1 MKYKFMVVGA
11 IFASVVAAQAVEY
24 RSDSGVSQNGV
35 GLTAGGN
42 FAWIQQFTVSGS
54 DNMITSVSTTF
65 GTLTQPTTSGV
76 TPGQA
81 FKVYVW
87 KGTPTGAGVDAPTLL
102 AQVTSNALAASI
114 GTDVF
119 QTVSIN
125 ALITGTSNF
134 FIGAS
139 TDHTSQ
145 TFPGPLQQTGTGP
158 YPILDK
164 SWVAGSSTL
173 GAFDPNNL
181 TGGIGILKN
190 SAVGLSGNWLI
201 RAQASPVPEPMSMA
215 AIAMGIGALALRRRN
230 KKA

>member
-1 MKYKFMVVGA
+1 MFVGA
-11 IFASVVAAQAVEY
+11 IFASVVAAQAYEY
-24 RSDSGVSQNGV
+24 RTDSGITQAGV

-54 DNMITSVSTTF
+54 DNLISSVSTTF
-65 GTLTQPTTSGV
+65 GTLTAPATSGV
-76 TPGQA
+76 IPGQA

-87 KGTPTGAGVDAPTLL
+87 RGTPTGAGVDAPTLL
-102 AQVTSNALAASI
+102 AQATSNALATSI

-139 TDHTSQ
+139 TDHASQ
-145 TFPGPLQQTGTGP
+145 SFPGPLQQTGTGP
-158 YPILDK
+158 YPILDT
-164 SWVAGSSTL
+164 SWVAGNNTP

-181 TGGIGILKN
+181 AGGIGIQKN
-190 SAVGLSGNWLI
+190 SSVGLAGNWLI
-201 RAQASPVPEPMSMA
+201 RAEAAPVPEPMSMA